1 MNKTY
6 IYLTVLILALSVGI
20 FFLPE
25 RDNEKN
31 ITPEELMWEVVQP
44 TRYVT
49 TDQVAAMIIEKD
61 PTLALIDVRSTDE
74 YEAFSLP
81 ASVNIPLDS
90 IVVDSYREY
99 LGIEDMNAVFY
110 SNDDIKADQAWVIAR
125 RMGYK
130 NIYVLK
136 DGLNCWIK
144 TIIQPERPVET
155 ASKEA
160 FELYSFRK
168 GASMYFT
175 GAELLE
181 SEEGQKSEITVKRKK
196 KKAVAEGGC

>member
-6 IYLTVLILALSVGI
+6 IYLTVLILVLSAGI

-25 RDNEKN
+25 RDNSKS

-61 PTLALIDVRSTDE
+61 PTLMLIDIRSTDE
-74 YEAFSLP
+74 YEAFSLVG
-81 ASVNIPLDS
+81 AANIPLDS
-90 IVVDSYREY
+90 ILVDEYQEY
-99 LGIEDMNAVFY
+99 LGIEDMNTVFY
-110 SNDDIKADQAWVIAR
+110 SNDDIKSDQAWVIAR

-144 TIIQPERPVET
+144 TIIQPERPAET
-155 ASKEA
+155 ASQEA

-175 GAELLE
+175 GAELQE
-181 SEEGQKSEITVKRKK
+181 SESDKSGITVKRKK
-196 KKAVAEGGC
+196 KTAVAEGGC